1 MPRTAVGP
9 GLEAPGKCCLRLALA
24 LFLIEGG
31 GGMTDQARHDL
42 PVWHYFIRF
51 VLEALSSGETVHRKE
66 LQRKAVELANLT
78 EEQKALTFND
88 GQVIAEHRTGWAMS
102 ALTRAAC
109 VSKPDR
115 GYFRIS
121 DAGRELLAG
130 SSGIISDKDLRALPA
145 WNEYEPTRHSN
156 SKVSA
161 VSVYSDADS
170 DPIERISSAVEE
182 IEQAVAAELLTK
194 LREGSPEFFERAVLE
209 LLKKMGYGG
218 VENTAYHTGKSGDG
232 GIDGVLDQDALG
244 LNRVHVQAKRY
255 GEENT
260 IGRPDIQRFVGALGD
275 RGASQ
280 GVFVTTSKFSR
291 EATETADRAREKIAL
306 IDGSKFVELMIKYR
320 VGVQVENTH
329 YIVEVDEDFFE

>member
-1 MPRTAVGP
+1 MPKTGFGP
-9 GLEAPGKCCLRLALA
+9 RLLAQFKHCLTLALA
-24 LFLIEGG
+24 LLLVERGG
-31 GGMTDQARHDL
+31 VMAEQARRDL

-51 VLEALSSGETVHRKE
+51 VLEALSGGDTVHRKE
-66 LQRKAVELANLT
+66 LQRKAVELAQLT
-78 EEQKALTFND
+78 DEQRSLTFND
-88 GQVIAEHRTGWAMS
+88 GQVIAEHRVGWAMS

-121 DAGRELLAG
+121 DAGRELLD
-130 SSGIISDKDLRALPA
+130 SNSGIISDKDLRSLPA

-156 SKVSA
+156 SKISEVSG
-161 VSVYSDADS
+161 YGDDDS

-209 LLKKMGYGG
+209 LLKAMGYGG
-218 VENTAYHTGKSGDG
+218 VENTAHHTGKSGDG

-320 VGVQVENTH
+320 VGVQVQNTH
-329 YIVEVDEDFFE
+329 YVVEIDEDFFE